1 MSASNA
7 STPRTPLA
15 GGQPISAEVA
25 DQAAEWL
32 TVLMS
37 GTASAAQLRDW
48 EQWRAAHP
56 DHARAWAHLEAV
68 TGRLKTLAPQAAY
81 RSLSPYADGK
91 RPASP
96 GRRKALNL
104 VLWGGV
110 AGATGLLAT
119 RTQRWQQATAD
130 YATATGQRRVLQL
143 DDGTRLT
150 LNTRSAVDV
159 RFDTHQRLLDLV
171 AGEIMVVTA
180 HALGAAQDPRP
191 LLVRTVHGDVHAL
204 GTRFCVRQ
212 DQAQSRVT
220 VLESA
225 VEIRPR
231 DATHAARRVQ
241 AGQQCVFNAAFLQA
255 PGPADAQATAWERGQ
270 LIADELRLDAFV
282 AELERYRPGLLRC
295 DPAVAA
301 LRVSGVFPLDDTDR
315 ILAMLPSVLPV
326 RVRQRSR
333 YWVSIQAAG

>member
-48 EQWRAAHP
+48 EHWRAAHP

-191 LLVRTVHGDVHAL
+191 LLVRTVHGDVRAL
-204 GTRFCVRQ
+204 GTRFAYARTRRRAGSPCWR
-212 DQAQSRVT
+212 ARWRSARVMPLT
-220 VLESA
+220 PRA
-225 VEIRPR
+225 ACRP
-231 DATHAARRVQ
+231 AS
-241 AGQQCVFNAAFLQA
+241 NACST
-255 PGPADAQATAWERGQ
+255 PRSC
-270 LIADELRLDAFV
+270 R
-282 AELERYRPGLLRC
+282 RPGR
-295 DPAVAA
+295 PM
-301 LRVSGVFPLDDTDR
+301 RKPPPGS
-315 ILAMLPSVLPV
+315 
-326 RVRQRSR
+326 
-333 YWVSIQAAG
+333 AGS

>member
-37 GTASAAQLRDW
+37 GTASAAQVRDW

-130 YATATGQRRVLQL
+130 YATATGQRRMLQL
-143 DDGTRLT
+143 GDGTRLT

-180 HALGAAQDPRP
+180 HALGAAQDPAHCWYGPCTAMSARWARA
-191 LLVRTVHGDVHAL
+191 LRT
-204 GTRFCVRQ
+204 
-212 DQAQSRVT
+212 
-220 VLESA
+220 
-225 VEIRPR
+225 
-231 DATHAARRVQ
+231 
-241 AGQQCVFNAAFLQA
+241 
-255 PGPADAQATAWERGQ
+255 PGPGAEPGHGAGERG
-270 LIADELRLDAFV
+270 
-282 AELERYRPGLLRC
+282 G
-295 DPAVAA
+295 DPPA
-301 LRVSGVFPLDDTDR
+301 
-315 ILAMLPSVLPV
+315 
-326 RVRQRSR
+326 
-333 YWVSIQAAG
+333 